1 MGLLQKCV
9 FQQKQKIRTGSCRLI
24 RTLGVGVVWVRTEI
38 RFRNVGALITR
49 TGFGVYYGY
58 NKEPPIKPIL
68 IIKAPTFFNHVS
80 CLQALSWIMVTER
93 PFSRASFNAR

>member
-9 FQQKQKIRTGSCRLI
+9 FQQKQKMRTGSCRLI

-38 RFRNVGALITR
+38 RFVPY

-58 NKEPPIKPIL
+58 NKEPPKKPIL

>member
-58 NKEPPIKPIL
+58 NKEPPKKPIL
-68 IIKAPTFFNHVS
+68 ILKASVLSPDSNP
-80 CLQALSWIMVTER
+80 LKEPLKGAL
-93 PFSRASFNAR
+93 F